1 MRIRSRFTCTGVLA
15 IGLALALLAPG
26 AALAKARA
34 RGAAAGRA
42 RAAAAVSGPVDLNT
56 ASQAQLE
63 ALPGVGAATAKK
75 IVAGRPYTSVS
86 DLRRAGVSA
95 ATIGRISS
103 QVTVSGAAPAPAA
116 REVTNER
123 KRGGRAA
130 SRAQPA
136 SGPVDLNTASQAE
149 LEALPGVGPATA
161 KKIVAG
167 RPYAA
172 VTDLGRAGLPK
183 RTIEGISGMVTV
195 SGARAAQPAAG
206 GARRTIWPFQRKAAG
221 GPGAPSTEA
230 TPASPPVSAP
240 PRATPAPSTQTAPA
254 PGSGMVWV
262 NLPTGVYHYEGDR
275 WYGKTKNGKYMT
287 EQDAVRAGYR
297 PAKNSPKSGGQ

>member
-1 MRIRSRFTCTGVLA
+1 MRIRSRITFTGLLA
-15 IGLALALLAPG
+15 VGLALALLAPG
-26 AALAKARA
+26 AALARARA
-34 RGAAAGRA
+34 KGGATGRA

-63 ALPGVGAATAKK
+63 ALPGVGAATAKR
-75 IVAGRPYTSVS
+75 IIAGRPYTSVS
-86 DLRRAGVSA
+86 DLRRAGVTA
-95 ATIGRISS
+95 ATIGKISN

-130 SRAQPA
+130 SRAQPAA

-167 RPYAA
+167 RPYTA
-172 VTDLGRAGLPK
+172 VTDLQRAGVPK
-183 RTIEGISGMVTV
+183 RTIEGISGMVIV
-195 SGARAAQPAAG
+195 SGARAGEPAAG

-230 TPASPPVSAP
+230 TPA
-240 PRATPAPSTQTAPA
+240 
-254 PGSGMVWV
+254 
-262 NLPTGVYHYEGDR
+262 
-275 WYGKTKNGKYMT
+275 
-287 EQDAVRAGYR
+287 
-297 PAKNSPKSGGQ
+297 